1 MHLSRYRLVAARKAA
16 NLSQPQ
22 LAATAGV
29 NLSALRQF
37 EQGRNQGLKV
47 ETVYKI
53 ARALDVPMESLFAEE
68 AAVAATGGEA

>member
-1 MHLSRYRLVAARKAA
+1 MKLSRTRLVAARRAA
-16 NLSQPQ
+16 HLSQPE
-22 LAATAGV
+22 LARSAGV

-53 ARALDVPMESLFAEE
+53 ARALDVPMEALFEE
-68 AAVAATGGEA
+68 AVVAATGGEA